1 MVLENAKPY
10 VVSIRSHGESFCSP
24 KLELVFA
31 FGVVCVFAAYANLV
45 VEECDEFLKGLAVHD
60 FVVSFL
66 LFMISL
72 RNLSPVPKS
81 SHPHCIGTPP

>member
-10 VVSIRSHGESFCSP
+10 VVFIRSHCESFFSP

-45 VEECDEFLKGLAVHD
+45 LEKVDELLKGLAVHD

-66 LFMISL
+66 LLTGTLYKRFEF
-72 RNLSPVPKS
+72 LSSKKL
-81 SHPHCIGTPP
+81 